1 MRQQPESLL
10 VDMAAAPLPPPD
22 ADLLAFL
29 NDQRVFIS
37 STMVE
42 LKDERASVAGV
53 VTEVGATPVWFEEFG
68 GRDDD
73 PEAAYLSEV
82 RSSTIYVGL
91 LGKHY
96 GKFLPSRFS
105 ATHEEYREAE
115 GSGLRISVW
124 TIASGDWDGDQ
135 ERFVQEVRT
144 FHTTGSFGSSDD
156 LARSLKQRL
165 LEIASQELSPWCK
178 LGRVVF
184 RASHI
189 RIGATGIEVVARVQ
203 GADVADALEAMR
215 PNGWQSG
222 PHQFTDPS
230 RSISVRV
237 REVSTFATSARGREL
252 TIRLESVDANPDVFS
267 DMSFSNGDKHYT
279 ADDLTEAA
287 LREQLFGE
295 SNPAGSFV
303 SLPNPL
309 AALPSGLSEEILRP
323 IMRLL
328 LTEVLVGSGRASR
341 LVKMQLGVP
350 IRGARQFV
358 LEWEGS
364 TRLDQA
370 AERRIIQGPLNLGSE
385 E

>member
-1 MRQQPESLL
+1 MRDQPDAFLID
-10 VDMAAAPLPPPD
+10 VAAAAFPLPN

-29 NDQRVFIS
+29 SDQRVFIS
-37 STMVE
+37 STMVD
-42 LKDERASVAGV
+42 LKEERSRVAGTV
-53 VTEVGATPVWFEEFG
+53 AELGATPIWFEEFG

-105 ATHEEYREAE
+105 AIQEEYREAE
-115 GSGLRISVW
+115 TSGLRISVW

-156 LARSLKQRL
+156 LARSVKQRL
-165 LEIASQELSPWCK
+165 LEIASQELSPWCN

-184 RASHI
+184 RARHI
-189 RIGATGIEVVARVQ
+189 RIEATGIEVVAHVQ
-203 GADVADALEAMR
+203 GARVADALEAMR
-215 PNGWQSG
+215 PDGWQSG

-230 RSISVRV
+230 RSISVLV
-237 REVSTFATSARGREL
+237 RDVGAFTTSARGREL
-252 TIRLESVDANPDVFS
+252 TILLDPVDGNPDVFS
-267 DMSFSNGDKHYT
+267 DMSYSIGDKHFT

-287 LREQLFGE
+287 LREHLFAE
-295 SNPAGSFV
+295 PNPAGSFI

-309 AALPSGLSEEILRP
+309 VALPSGLSEEILRP

-328 LTEVLVGSGRASR
+328 FTEALVGSGRASR
-341 LVKMQLGVP
+341 LVKMQIGVP
-350 IRGARQFV
+350 IRGVRQFS

-364 TRLDQA
+364 TRLGHA
-370 AERRIIQGPLNLGSE
+370 AERRTIQGPLSFRSQQ
-385 E
+385 